1 MKRKL
6 LAPLCAGLAAAGMAQ
21 AQDAQT
27 YLYDGNGR
35 LVASTL
41 ARAGDGVMTGYGLD
55 AADNRLGL
63 AAVAVTPPAAGNA
76 MSFPYT
82 LLPSQNLKS
91 SNGLYTLTFETGG
104 DLVISGSGGVLWSS
118 CTGQGRSTYLRLLSN
133 GNLVLHG
140 TDYAP
145 IWSTNTG
152 GNPGAVLTLRNDG
165 IAEIKSAGGTSLWTS
180 ATPCA

>member
-1 MKRKL
+1 MKRRL
-6 LAPLCAGLAAAGMAQ
+6 SAVIGAALAVASTAQ

-35 LVASTL
+35 LIASTL
-41 ARAGDGVMTGYGLD
+41 ARSGDGVMTGYALD
-55 AADNRLGL
+55 AADNRLGR
-63 AAVAVTPPAAGNA
+63 AAVTVSPPPATNA
-76 MSFPYT
+76 LSFPYT
-82 LLPSQNLKS
+82 LLPSQKLTS
-91 SNGLYTLTFETGG
+91 LNGLYSLTFETSGN
-104 DLVISGSGGVLWSS
+104 LIVSGSVGPLWIS
-118 CTGQGRSTYLRLLSN
+118 CTGQGRATYLRLLSD

-140 TDYAP
+140 TDFAP

-180 ATPCA
+180 VSPCA